1 MRVKKS
7 PFGQHGAYLYSI
19 ENDQGTVLEFSDYGA
34 RIVNVFVNMNGKHRN
49 IVLGFDSAEEYALKD
64 SYIGATIGRVAGR
77 VSDASFHMD
86 GKIYSLS
93 KNDDTN
99 CLHGGENSIDSQ
111 IWQTVIEEQEKRV
124 TLRFSIISPAWD
136 NGFPGNLEMTVSHTL
151 TNDDQWII
159 EYQATTDKTTLFNP
173 TNHVYFN
180 LNQQTTDEIGNHFLS
195 IAADKFGVLTDTLIP
210 TGELRDVTGTPFDFR
225 NPAGIPIN
233 QGLNSNYEQNALVN
247 GYDHPFI
254 LSENI
259 QNSPQ
264 VVLENSQ
271 RNIKIEMSTDA
282 PAVVIYTSNMVTYP
296 IEMRDSFQVKHG
308 GVTLETQILPDAVNQ
323 DGFGSTILKPTEL
336 FKSSTTF
343 KIITNYS

>member
-1 MRVKKS
+1 MRVKKLS
-7 PFGQHGAYLYSI
+7 FGQNGAYLYSI

-34 RIVNVFVNMNGKHRN
+34 RIVNLFVNMNGKKRN
-49 IVLGFDSAEEYALKD
+49 IVLGFESAEEYALKD

-77 VSDASFHMD
+77 ISDATFHLD
-86 GKIYSLS
+86 GEIYSLS
-93 KNDDTN
+93 KNDGTN
-99 CLHGGENSIDSQ
+99 CLHGGENSMDRR
-111 IWQTVIEEQEKRV
+111 IWQTVIEEHEKRV
-124 TLRFSIISPAWD
+124 TLHFSIISPDGD
-136 NGFPGNLEMTVSHTL
+136 NGFPGTLEMTVSHTF
-151 TNDDQWII
+151 TNDNQWII
-159 EYQATTDKTTLFNP
+159 EYQAITDKTTLFNP

-195 IAADKFGVLTDTLIP
+195 ITADKFGVLTDDLLP

-225 NPAGIPIN
+225 NPAGTQIN
-233 QGLNSNYEQNALVN
+233 LGLNSNYEQNVLVN

-254 LSENI
+254 FSEKI
-259 QNSPQ
+259 QNRFQ

-271 RNIKIEMSTDA
+271 RNIKIELSTDA

-323 DGFGSTILKPTEL
+323 DGFGSTILKPTDV

-343 KIITNYS
+343 KIATNYC